1 MIRFLSI
8 RQCLVLVVT
17 LLLALPL
24 AAQTVTGTLEGT
36 VSDLSGSA
44 LPGVTVTIRDKDTGL
59 ERVTVTN
66 SDGRFSAPF
75 LPIGRYRMQV
85 ELTGMGSATRENV
98 PVKLNETTVQTF
110 KLGMT
115 TSETITVSS
124 DAPRINTSD
133 AEIKQTM
140 TSDEIMA
147 KPNLSTG
154 NFLSLAETFAG
165 FEDNPTGAQNNPTLS
180 TGSSINFNGT
190 GSRGATFQ
198 INGVNNDDSSENQNR
213 QSVALASIKS
223 FQVIS
228 NNFSAEF
235 GRGYGAVVLVQTK
248 SGTNQ
253 VDGELYDY
261 QRQSKWNSKSF
272 FAKTLARPINH
283 RYEYGLTVGFPI
295 IQDTLFGY
303 LSGDKT
309 SNGGEAT
316 VSKEI
321 PNAADLASPRLSL
334 GNDTPANRAFLD
346 ATLARFRGNEP
357 NNLSISSRGYT
368 TLVTNQFPDN
378 EWSVRLD
385 WNANNNN
392 AVTGRY
398 QRNATPRTPGE
409 AIIGEAA
416 IQRNRQSN
424 IGTTWTNILSSNTV
438 QEVRFGLGIRSTNVT
453 LASGNETPVIRF
465 AGLTFGP
472 IIGNAGTFPI
482 LRSQRDNQLVYNLSS
497 IWRSN
502 HTLKLGTDLRRTSL
516 DDRSDSQNRG
526 FWSFNATCGGTT
538 YSSSYAAFLAGCVRT
553 FTKAYG
559 PNYLENRN
567 QEGNFYLQ
575 DDWRIRDNLTLN
587 LGLRDEYVYG
597 TKEVKNRIDYGL
609 RNKNYVDPRL
619 GFAYTPDWSR
629 FNFITG
635 GPGRFSIRGGFGVFH
650 GRVFQSLYS
659 QNGASVRTNPPNALI
674 RVFSDSTNLADPTN
688 GYVFVPGAPVPVGTV
703 LTTIDPDLNLPETHQ
718 WNLTFER
725 QIFSAQKLRLS
736 YIGTQGRNLLQD
748 RLYNLP
754 VSPYAAGSPYKVA
767 ADVACAGTGQVI
779 PGVNNG
785 VKIATTPTCQNP
797 VPIANNEISLR
808 VQRVAERRPDPRYGN
823 NQEISNIGRSWYH
836 AGQMEWESGVVR
848 GFQGRMT
855 YTYSKTIDNGSEAT
869 FVGAGDISMFSP
881 NHADYARGLS
891 RFDTRHR
898 ATMNA
903 SYAIPFFRDRG
914 GILGGVLG
922 GWQVSTV
929 VKLSSGT
936 PFTVVDTGGLDID
949 FDGVAD
955 LRPILL
961 DPTINGRHLNDPRT
975 SQAGLPRSAFRRAT
989 PGDSVD
995 DLIGRNTF
1003 YLDGQHQVD
1012 FGLYK
1017 SIRASLGSTV
1027 MLRAEMYNAF
1037 NRVQYG
1043 FPVNDIASA
1052 SFGRITSTNVN
1063 YLPRTYQFAVR
1074 LLY

>member
-1 MIRFLSI
+1 MTRFVPI
-8 RQCLVLVVT
+8 RQCLVYFVM

-24 AAQTVTGTLEGT
+24 AAQTVSGTLEGT
-36 VSDLSGSA
+36 VTDLSGSA
-44 LPGVTVTIRDKDTGL
+44 LPGVTVIIRDQDTGL

-66 SDGRFSAPF
+66 GDGRFSAPF

-85 ELTGMGSATRENV
+85 ELTGMGSASRENV

-115 TSETITVSS
+115 ASESITVSS
-124 DAPRINTSD
+124 DAPRINVSD

-147 KPNLSTG
+147 KPNIATG

-165 FEDNPTGAQNNPTLS
+165 FEDNPTSGQNNPTS
-180 TGSSINFNGT
+180 SSGSSINFNGT

-228 NNFSAEF
+228 NNFSSEF

-248 SGTNQ
+248 SGTNN

-272 FAKTLARPINH
+272 FSKTQPRPINH

-295 IQDTLFGY
+295 IRDTLFGY

-316 VSKEI
+316 VNKEI
-321 PNAADLASPRLSL
+321 PNAADLASPRLTL

-346 ATLARFRGNEP
+346 ATLARFRGNQP
-357 NNLSISSRGYT
+357 NNPSISSRGYT

-378 EWSVRLD
+378 EWSARFD
-385 WNANNNN
+385 WNANNKN

-398 QRNATPRTPGE
+398 QRNHTPRTPGE

-416 IQRNRQSN
+416 VQNNRQSN

-438 QEVRFGLGIRSTNVT
+438 QEVRFGLGLRSTNVT
-453 LASGNETPVIRF
+453 LASGSETPVIRF
-465 AGLTFGP
+465 SGLTPGFGP
-472 IIGNAGTFPI
+472 IIGNAGLFPI
-482 LRSQRDNQLVYNLSS
+482 LRNQRDNQLVYNLSS
-497 IWRSN
+497 VWRSN
-502 HTLKLGTDLRRTSL
+502 HTVKLGTDLRRTSL
-516 DDRSDSQNRG
+516 NDRADSFNRG
-526 FWSFNATCGGTT
+526 FWTFTSNCGGTV
-538 YSSSYAAFLAGCVRT
+538 YSSAYAALLAGCVKT
-553 FTKAYG
+553 FTKTYG

-567 QEGNFYLQ
+567 QEGNFYVQ
-575 DDWRIRDNLTLN
+575 DDWRVRDNLTLN

-597 TKEVKNRIDYGL
+597 TKEVEKRIDYGV
-609 RNKNYVDPRL
+609 RNRNYVDPRL
-619 GFAYTPDWSR
+619 GFAYTPDWSHL
-629 FNFITG
+629 NVLTG
-635 GPGRFSIRGGFGVFH
+635 GPGKFSIRGGFGVFH

-659 QNGASVRTNPPNALI
+659 QSGNSVRFNPPNAASLN
-674 RVFSDSTNLADPTN
+674 VSDSTNLADPTN
-688 GYVFVPGAPVPVGTV
+688 GFVFTPGNPTTRVN
-703 LTTIDPDLNLPETHQ
+703 LTTVDPHLNMPETHQ

-725 QIFSAQKLRLS
+725 QIFSAQKLRFS
-736 YIGTQGRNLLQD
+736 YIGSQGRNLLQY
-748 RLYNLP
+748 RPYNLP
-754 VSPYAAGSPYKVA
+754 VSPDAAGSLFKVA
-767 ADVACAGTGQVI
+767 ADVYCAGTGQLI
-779 PGVNNG
+779 NG
-785 VKIATTPTCQNP
+785 VKVATTKTCPNA
-797 VPIANNEISLR
+797 VAIADNEISLQVTR
-808 VQRVAERRPDPRYGN
+808 ANDRRPDSRYGTN
-823 NQEISNIGRSWYH
+823 VEVTNIGRSWH
-836 AGQMEWESGVVR
+836 HGGQMEWESGVVR

-869 FVGAGDISMFSP
+869 FVGTGDISSFSP

-891 RFDTRHR
+891 RYDTRHR

-903 SYAIPFFRDRG
+903 SYAIPFFRDRK

-936 PFTVVDTGGLDID
+936 PFTVVDSGGLDID

-955 LRPILL
+955 ARPILL
-961 DPTINGRHLNDPRT
+961 DSTINGRHLNDPRT
-975 SQAGLPRSAFRRAT
+975 SQAGLPYSAFRRAT
-989 PGDSVD
+989 PSDRVE

-1003 YLDGQHQVD
+1003 YTDGQHQVD

-1017 SIRASLGSTV
+1017 SIHAPLGNTV

-1043 FPVNDIASA
+1043 FPSNDFANA
-1052 SFGRITSTNVN
+1052 ANFGRITSTNGN

>member
-1 MIRFLSI
+1 MTRFPLA
-8 RQCLVLVVT
+8 RLVCVFM

-24 AAQTVTGTLEGT
+24 MAQTVTGTLEGT
-36 VSDLSGSA
+36 VTDLSGSA
-44 LPGVTVTIRDKDTGL
+44 LPGVTVTIRDIDTGL

-66 SDGRFSAPF
+66 GDGRFSAPF
-75 LPIGRYRMQV
+75 LPIGRYRMRV
-85 ELTGMGSATRENV
+85 ELNGMGTANRDNV
-98 PVKLNETTVQTF
+98 PVRLNETTVQVF

-115 TSETITVSS
+115 SSETITVSS
-124 DAPRINTSD
+124 DAPRINTTD

-140 TSDEIMA
+140 TSEEIMA
-147 KPNLSTG
+147 KPNLATG

-165 FEDNPTGAQNNPTLS
+165 FEDNPTPGQNNPTS
-180 TGSSINFNGT
+180 SSGSSINFNGT

-253 VDGELYDY
+253 VDGEVYDY
-261 QRQSKWNSKSF
+261 QRRNKWNSKSF
-272 FAKTLARPINH
+272 FAKNLVKPNNH
-283 RYEYGLTVGFPI
+283 RYEYGVTAGFPI
-295 IQDTLFGY
+295 IRDTLFGY
-303 LSGDKT
+303 VSGDRT
-309 SNGGEAT
+309 SNGGQVT
-316 VSKEI
+316 FNREI
-321 PNAADLASPRLSL
+321 PNAADLASPRLTL

-346 ATLARFRGNEP
+346 ATLARFGAYTP
-357 NNLSISSRGYT
+357 NNPALTPRTFT
-368 TLVTNQFPDN
+368 TLATNQFPDN
-378 EWSVRLD
+378 EWSARLD

-398 QRNATPRTPGE
+398 QRNHNVRQPADV
-409 AIIGEAA
+409 IIGEQAY
-416 IQRNRQSN
+416 QNNRQSN

-438 QEVRFGLGIRSTNVT
+438 QEVRYGLGLRSTNVT
-453 LASGNETPVIRF
+453 LASGNDTPIIRF
-465 AGLTFGP
+465 TGLTFGP
-472 IIGNAGTFPI
+472 IIGNSGVFPI
-482 LRSQRDNQLVYNLSS
+482 LRNQRDNQLVYNLSS
-497 IWRSN
+497 VWRSN
-502 HTLKLGTDLRRTSL
+502 HTVKLGTDLRRSSL
-516 DDRSDSQNRG
+516 NDRSDSFNRG
-526 FWSFNATCGGTT
+526 FWTFRPTCGGTT
-538 YSSSYAAFLAGCVRT
+538 YSSAYAALLAGCVSS

-575 DDWRIRDNLTLN
+575 DDWRLRDNLTLN

-597 TKEVKNRIDYGL
+597 TREVQHRIEYGIRNR
-609 RNKNYVDPRL
+609 NYVDPRL
-619 GFAYTPDWSR
+619 GFAYTPDWSHL
-629 FNFITG
+629 NFVTG
-635 GPGRFSIRGGFGVFH
+635 GPGKFSIRGGYGVFH

-659 QNGASVRTNPPNALI
+659 QNGASVRTNPPNALSLT
-674 RVFSDSTNLADPTN
+674 FNDSTNLADPTN
-688 GYVFVPGAPVPVGTV
+688 GFVFTPGTPTTRFT
-703 LTTIDPDLNLPETHQ
+703 LTTVDPKLELPETHQ

-725 QIFSAQKLRLS
+725 QIFSSQKLRVS
-736 YIGTQGRNLLQD
+736 YIGTQARNLLQY
-748 RLYNLP
+748 RLSNLP
-754 VSPYAAGSPYKVA
+754 VSPYAAGSAYKVA
-767 ADVACAGTGQVI
+767 GDVFCAGTGQTI
-779 PGVNNG
+779 NG
-785 VKIATTPTCQNP
+785 VKIATSAACPNA
-797 VPIANNEISLR
+797 VSIADNEISLR
-808 VQRVAERRPDPRYGN
+808 VLRTNDRRPDSRYTTN
-823 NQEISNIGRSWYH
+823 LQVSNIGRSWYH
-836 AGQMEWESGVVR
+836 GGQLEWESGTVR

-855 YTYSKTIDNGSEAT
+855 YTFSKTIDNGSEAT
-869 FVGAGDISMFSP
+869 TVGAGDINIFSP

-903 SYAIPFFRDRG
+903 SYAIPFFRDRKD
-914 GILGGVLG
+914 IIGGVLG
-922 GWQVSTV
+922 GWQVSAV

-936 PFTVVDTGGLDID
+936 PFTIVDSGGSDID
-949 FDGVAD
+949 FDGVSD
-955 LRPILL
+955 LRPVLV
-961 DPTINGRHLNDPRT
+961 DPTINGRHLNDPRN
-975 SQAGLPRSAFRRAT
+975 SQAALPRSAFRRAT
-989 PGDSVD
+989 PADKVD

-1017 SIRASLGSTV
+1017 SIHAPLGNTV

-1043 FPVNDIASA
+1043 FPSNDIAS
-1052 SFGRITSTNVN
+1052 STFGQITSTNGN
-1063 YLPRTYQFAVR
+1063 YLPRTYQLAVR